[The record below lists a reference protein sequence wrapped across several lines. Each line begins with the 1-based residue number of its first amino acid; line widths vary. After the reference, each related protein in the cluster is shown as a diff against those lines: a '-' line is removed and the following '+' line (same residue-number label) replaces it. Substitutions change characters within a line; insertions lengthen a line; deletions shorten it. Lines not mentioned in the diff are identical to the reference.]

1 MSDTRRTAE
10 REAAPQMPTSGQAL
24 GALAKILGFK
34 DPWLNPRTVR
44 RFSSGRFE
52 DRVKD
57 STRREIIG
65 AISDALDELG
75 LGMPP
80 WPEDESESF
89 SWAVILDWHAL
100 NWDRKRAFLLPR
112 MMRIF
117 PRHHAAVWQ
126 THVRL
131 VAIDLSLR
139 AAVLMRLTGTTPA
152 ALDFLDWVSV
162 GRRGKYMNK
171 KRSAADLSQ
180 YDFIGSVGVNKSAVE
195 AWLYRGARPRD
206 ENLVKIAKALS
217 SGSEPSESSQ
227 ILRELRRLYMTSDVA
242 VLLGEFIG
250 VEAVG
255 EILGRLRRYASH
267 TYRILDDRIA
277 TEPSHNL
284 LVDIATFGSESEFSK
299 PLLDALI
306 ASESDDEWK
315 EDLLAAGSDWV
326 GRILEV
332 NLKVHQAEED
342 DLIRETDGGIL
353 KSWDVSYP
361 AAFDHYQR
369 SMELQQQGRK
379 YEALAEVV
387 RATELD
393 PLDPANHFTLGS
405 ARSGI
410 GLSEGNEALVKEA
423 LDSCWTAVTLNPNW
437 ILPWTE
443 IGWLLL
449 RTGRAEEAVEHLKG
463 VRKECGPLDFRYYD
477 ALGRSLF
484 ELGEFTEALTAF
496 MSSLE
501 LNPDDPRTAAAAA
514 ATALYTGDTIKFNHY
529 RKMAR
534 HTGLSERGCQVL
546 ELMNQMKE
554 AFPPL
559 NIMENPDNEIAALD
573 AIIATRPTDPKPY
586 FERAMAYF
594 VKEDDSRAI
603 SDLDKAISLDLG
615 NAAGYLLRGIVY
627 GYMNRYDR
635 VVDDMSRAIRLSPSE
650 PMAYYYRGMA
660 YGELN
665 VLDHAITDMSHVIR
679 LSPDHVD
686 AYRVRGDSHRYKGDY
701 DQAIADYDISLSLDS
716 EHRSSYLGR
725 GAAYRMKLE
734 LDLAIADYDEV
745 VRLDPENSLA
755 YRFRGDAYLGNG
767 DYERAIADYDIA
779 LEINPWDEV
788 AYRGRGN
795 ARLFSGEFGLAMRD
809 FDSALEC
816 DPESAPAYYARAVA
830 HKVIGNGEEAEIDRR
845 RALELGY
852 YDSV

>member
-44 RFSSGRFE
+44 RFSSGRLK

-57 STRREIIG
+57 STRKEIID
-65 AISDALDELG
+65 AISDAVDELG
-75 LGMPP
+75 LGVPR
-80 WPEDESESF
+80 WTEDESKAS
-89 SWAVILDWHAL
+89 SWATILDWHAL
-100 NWDRKRAFLLPR
+100 NWDRMRAFLLPR
-112 MMRIF
+112 MMRVL

-126 THVRL
+126 VYVRL
-131 VAIDLSLR
+131 VAIDLALR
-139 AAVLMRLTGTTPA
+139 AAALMRLTETPPA
-152 ALDFLDWVSV
+152 ALDFLDWISV
-162 GRRGKYMNK
+162 ECRGAYLNK
-171 KRSAADLSQ
+171 KRSAADLSL
-180 YDFIGSVGVNKSAVE
+180 YDFIRSVGVNKSAVE
-195 AWLYRGARPRD
+195 RWLYRGGQPRD

-217 SGSEPSESSQ
+217 SGSEPSESAQ

-250 VEAVG
+250 AESVG

-332 NLKVHQAEED
+332 NLKVHQAEEYE
-342 DLIRETDGGIL
+342 LIRETDGRIL
-353 KSWDVSYP
+353 KIWDVSNP
-361 AAFDHYQR
+361 AAFAHYQR
-369 SMELQQQGRK
+369 SMELQQQGRI

-387 RATELD
+387 SATELD

-405 ARSGI
+405 AKGGI

-423 LDSCWTAVTLNPNW
+423 LDSCWTAVTLDPNW

-463 VRKECGPLDFRYYD
+463 VRKECGPLDSRYYD
-477 ALGRSLF
+477 ALGLSLL
-484 ELGEFTEALTAF
+484 ELGELAEALAAF
-496 MSSLE
+496 ESSLK
-501 LNPDDPRTAAAAA
+501 LNPDDPRIAAAAS
-514 ATALYTGDTIKFNHY
+514 ATALQIGESIKYNRY

-534 HTGLSERGCQVL
+534 HTGLSERRYQVL
-546 ELMNQMKE
+546 ELMNQMKA
-554 AFPPL
+554 AFRPL

-586 FERAMAYF
+586 FERARAYF
-594 VKEDDSRAI
+594 VQEDDSRAI
-603 SDLDKAISLDLG
+603 SDLDRAISLDLG
-615 NAAGYLLRGIVY
+615 NAGGYLLRGIVY

-635 VVDDMSRAIRLSPSE
+635 VVEDMSRAIRLSPGE

-665 VLDHAITDMSHVIR
+665 VLDHAITDMSHLIR

-686 AYRVRGDSHRYKGDY
+686 AYRVRGDCHRYKGDY
-701 DQAIADYDISLSLDS
+701 DQAIADYDTSLSLDS
-716 EHRSSYLGR
+716 GHGSSYLGR

-734 LDLAIADYDEV
+734 FDLAIADYDEV

-767 DYERAIADYDIA
+767 DYDLAIADYDIA
-779 LEINPWDEV
+779 VGIASTDEV

-795 ARLFSGEFGLAMRD
+795 AHLFRGEFELALGD
-809 FDSALEC
+809 FNAALEC
-816 DPESAPAYYARAVA
+816 DPESALAYYARAMA
-830 HKVIGNGEEAEIDRR
+830 HKAMGNSEEAEIDRR

-852 YDSV
+852 DDSV